1 MVCSKRTSF
10 IDLKMLSVCTD
21 IVYSSSR
28 LARITKRAC
37 QKTAKRLPSDGSGPD
52 RQWKMNADLASNHLC
67 ALYRT
72 VQAVVEL
79 HHLDMRDRP
88 DWLKVLRRLSSQGAV
103 LFQPLAEQLAIGVA
117 MLRVVS
123 KHVK

>member
-52 RQWKMNADLASNHLC
+52 RQWKMNADLASNHLGS
-67 ALYRT
+67 LYRT

-79 HHLDMRDRP
+79 NHLDMRDRP
-88 DWLKVLRRLSSQGAV
+88 DRLQVLRCFRCQGAV
-103 LFQPLAEQLAIGVA
+103 LFQPFAEELSV
-117 MLRVVS
+117 
-123 KHVK
+123 